1 MNVKMA
7 VKMAK
12 KAGITVKTVVAND
25 DVASAPKDQR
35 EKRRGVAG
43 EVLMWKVGGAKAA
56 KGGDLDEVIAAAQKA
71 IDNTRSVGIGLTPC
85 TLPAVGHP
93 NFEIKEGTM
102 EVGIGHHGEPGIEV
116 CPLESANEMA
126 KRMVDVVVPD
136 YPFVEGDE
144 VVVLVSG
151 LGATPVMELYVLYDE
166 IDRLLTE
173 KGIKTHKAYVG
184 NYFTSLEMMGATLT
198 VMKLDDMED
207 HIWDISLTSGS
218 SVGDAN
224 KIDETTM
231 IFAQQKALGDM
242 ANGYGI
248 AIMNSLIF
256 ARYQAL
262 GLVDYNKY
270 TVTNAVTQEVNLP
283 TINGLIPVV
292 SDRYTVDTTGDAPKY
307 ITTIVGQ
314 GAILT
319 ARKTNYEE
327 PYYTD
332 YDPETT
338 AGVEKLY
345 TKEGRVLHPNGFNL
359 KVANI
364 ANESP
369 AKTELGTD
377 ANWELAYDA
386 KNVRIGQI
394 ISNG

>member
-1 MNVKMA
+1 MARTGTFGGFVFDPEVFADYMAEQPTWSNAIIASGILQEDQTIMDLIGTKGNVATLPFYKPINIDDFVPYNNDGLTNNTPKEISGSKQTAMLIQRMMA
-7 VKMAK
+7 W
-12 KAGITVKTVVAND
+12 KAQDFTKELTGADPMQHIANSVANYYQQ
-25 DVASAPKDQR
+25 VWEA
-35 EKRRGVAG
+35 EFMNIV
-43 EVLMWKVGGAKAA
+43 
-56 KGGDLDEVIAAAQKA
+56 
-71 IDNTRSVGIGLTPC
+71 N
-85 TLPAVGHP
+85 
-93 NFEIKEGTM
+93 
-102 EVGIGHHGEPGIEV
+102 
-116 CPLESANEMA
+116 
-126 KRMVDVVVPD
+126 
-136 YPFVEGDE
+136 
-144 VVVLVSG
+144 
-151 LGATPVMELYVLYDE
+151 
-166 IDRLLTE
+166 
-173 KGIKTHKAYVG
+173 
-184 NYFTSLEMMGATLT
+184 T
-198 VMKLDDMED
+198 VMKLTKMKE
-207 HIWDISLTSGS
+207 HIWDISLESGS
-218 SVGDAN
+218 TVEDAN

-242 ANGYGI
+242 ANGFGL
-248 AIMNSLIF
+248 AIMNSMIF

-292 SDRYTVDTTGDAPKY
+292 SDRHTVDATGDVPKY

-345 TKEGRVLHPNGFNL
+345 TKEGRVLHPNGFSL

-369 AKTELGTD
+369 TKTELGTD
-377 ANWELAYDA
+377 TNWELAYEA